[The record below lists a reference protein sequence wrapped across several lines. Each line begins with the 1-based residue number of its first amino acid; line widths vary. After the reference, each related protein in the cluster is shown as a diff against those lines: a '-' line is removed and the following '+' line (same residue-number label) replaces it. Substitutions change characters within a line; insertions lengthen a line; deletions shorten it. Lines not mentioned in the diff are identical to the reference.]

1 MLKIKIPEQE
11 VYDDEKNEFFTIREQ
26 SLTLEHSLV
35 SIAKWESKWVKPFI
49 DDKHDKT
56 YEEMV
61 DYIRCMTLTQ
71 GVDPA
76 VYNYIPIDEY
86 NRITA
91 YIEAPMTATK
101 ISRNNESRAGIG
113 RHEIIT
119 AEIIYYWMITLG
131 IPFECQKWHINR
143 LITLIQVCNI
153 KNAPSKKMSK
163 KGVYSQ
169 NAALNA
175 ARRKAMHSKG

>member
-1 MLKIKIPEQE
+1 
-11 VYDDEKNEFFTIREQ
+11 
-26 SLTLEHSLV
+26 
-35 SIAKWESKWVKPFI
+35 
-49 DDKHDKT
+49 
-56 YEEMV
+56 
-61 DYIRCMTLTQ
+61 
-71 GVDPA
+71 
-76 VYNYIPIDEY
+76 
-86 NRITA
+86 
-91 YIEAPMTATK
+91 MTATK